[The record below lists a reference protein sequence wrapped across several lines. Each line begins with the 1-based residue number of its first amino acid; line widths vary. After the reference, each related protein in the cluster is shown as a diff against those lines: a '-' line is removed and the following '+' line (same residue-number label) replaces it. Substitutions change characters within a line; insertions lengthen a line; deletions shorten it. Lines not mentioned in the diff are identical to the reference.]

1 VLEVGTTVAVELS
14 VEVGEETALEEG
26 VLGEVNAAD
35 DPGQDATEPQP
46 YELLRRDRASHG
58 MSRPIITS
66 E

>member
-1 VLEVGTTVAVELS
+1 VAVELS

-35 DPGQDATEPQP
+35 DV
-46 YELLRRDRASHG
+46 
-58 MSRPIITS
+58 IITS